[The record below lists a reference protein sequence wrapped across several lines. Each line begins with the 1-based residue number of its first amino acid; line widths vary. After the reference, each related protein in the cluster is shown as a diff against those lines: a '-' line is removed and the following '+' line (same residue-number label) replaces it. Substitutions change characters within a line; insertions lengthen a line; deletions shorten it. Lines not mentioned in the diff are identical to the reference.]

1 MGGVMLPEERKLSI
15 LNAAK
20 EMFAINGYHDTS
32 ISDIIKRADIA
43 RGTFYLYFK
52 DKREIFDALFDQL
65 LQEINESL
73 IRVTIAPD
81 QKPPLEQIA
90 ENLHRIFQLAMNDPE
105 LARILFRHAPGL
117 DSITDQ
123 KIEGFY
129 NKIASLV
136 EGALVL
142 GEKMNIVKKGDFK
155 LISIFITGGV
165 KEIMDRI
172 TRPEN
177 HMPQIDK
184 IIKELIDVNL
194 HGLSSGT
201 SDTIQTQ
208 E

>member
-1 MGGVMLPEERKLSI
+1 MGGVMLPEERRLFI

-65 LQEINESL
+65 LQKINESL
-73 IRVTIAPD
+73 MRVTIAPD
-81 QKPPLEQIA
+81 QKPPLDQIA

-184 IIKELIDVNL
+184 IIKELIDFNL
-194 HGLSSGT
+194 QGLASGT
-201 SDTIQTQ
+201 ADIVQTQ

>member
-1 MGGVMLPEERKLSI
+1 MLPEERKLSI

-65 LQEINESL
+65 LQKINESL
-73 IRVTIAPD
+73 MRVTIAPD
-81 QKPPLEQIA
+81 QKPPLDQIA

-184 IIKELIDVNL
+184 IIKELIAFNL
-194 HGLSSGT
+194 QGLSSGT
-201 SDTIQTQ
+201 ADTIQTQ

>member
-1 MGGVMLPEERKLSI
+1 MLPEERKLSI

-65 LQEINESL
+65 LQRINESL
-73 IRVTIAPD
+73 ERVVISPD
-81 QKPPLEQIA
+81 QKPPLDQIT
-90 ENLHRIFQLAMNDPE
+90 ENLNRIFKLAMNDPE
-105 LARILFRHAPGL
+105 LARILFRHAPGI

-129 NKIASLV
+129 SKIASLI
-136 EGALVL
+136 EGALSL

-155 LISIFITGGV
+155 LMSLFMMGGV

-172 TRPEN
+172 NRPEN
-177 HMPQIDK
+177 SMPQIDTL
-184 IIKELIDVNL
+184 IKELMDFNL
-194 HGLSSGT
+194 HGMAAIPST
-201 SDTIQTQ
+201 PVKAQ

>member
-1 MGGVMLPEERKLSI
+1 MLPEERRLSI

-65 LQEINESL
+65 LQSINESL
-73 IRVTIAPD
+73 KRVVISTD
-81 QKPPLEQIA
+81 QKPPLDQIA

-129 NKIASLV
+129 NKIASLI
-136 EGALVL
+136 EDALSL
-142 GEKMNIVKKGDFK
+142 GEKMSIIKDGDFK
-155 LISIFITGGV
+155 LISIFIMGGV
-165 KEIMDRI
+165 KEIMDKI

-184 IIKELIDVNL
+184 IIKELIDFNL
-194 HGLSSGT
+194 NGLSANT
-201 SDTIQTQ
+201 SNTLQTQ

>member
-1 MGGVMLPEERKLSI
+1 MGGVMLPEERRLSI

-65 LQEINESL
+65 LQKINESL
-73 IRVTIAPD
+73 MRVTIAPD
-81 QKPPLEQIA
+81 QKPPLDQIA

-184 IIKELIDVNL
+184 IIKELIDFNL
-194 HGLSSGT
+194 QGLASGT
-201 SDTIQTQ
+201 ADIVQTQ

>member
-1 MGGVMLPEERKLSI
+1 MLPEERRLSI

-65 LQEINESL
+65 LQRINESL
-73 IRVTIAPD
+73 IRVVISQD
-81 QKPPLEQIA
+81 QKPPMEQIE

-129 NKIASLV
+129 NKIASLI
-136 EGALVL
+136 EDALSL
-142 GEKMNIVKKGDFK
+142 GEKMNIIKKGDFK
-155 LISIFITGGV
+155 LVSIFIMGGV
-165 KEIMDRI
+165 KEIMDKI

-184 IIKELIDVNL
+184 IIKELIDFNL
-194 HGLSSGT
+194 NGLSAKT
-201 SDTIQTQ
+201 SNTLQSQ
-208 E
+208 V

>member
-1 MGGVMLPEERKLSI
+1 MLPEERKLSI

-65 LQEINESL
+65 LQRINESL
-73 IRVTIAPD
+73 ERVVISPD
-81 QKPPLEQIA
+81 QRPPLDQIA
-90 ENLHRIFQLAMNDPE
+90 ENLNRIFKLAMNDPE
-105 LARILFRHAPGL
+105 LARILFRHAPGI

-129 NKIASLV
+129 SKIASLI
-136 EGALVL
+136 EGALSL
-142 GEKMNIVKKGDFK
+142 GEKMNIVKNGDFK
-155 LISIFITGGV
+155 LMSIFMMGGV

-172 TRPEN
+172 NRPEN
-177 HMPQIDK
+177 SMPQIDK
-184 IIKELIDVNL
+184 LIQELMDFNL
-194 HGLSSGT
+194 HGLAAVPSA
-201 SDTIQTQ
+201 QVKAQ

>member
-1 MGGVMLPEERKLSI
+1 MLPEERKLSI

-65 LQEINESL
+65 LQKINESL
-73 IRVTIAPD
+73 MRVTIAPD
-81 QKPPLEQIA
+81 QKPPLDQIA

-142 GEKMNIVKKGDFK
+142 GDKMNIIKKCDFK
-155 LISIFITGGV
+155 LMSVFITGGV

>member
-1 MGGVMLPEERKLSI
+1 MLPEERKLSI

-65 LQEINESL
+65 LQKINESL

-81 QKPPLEQIA
+81 QKPPLDQIA

-184 IIKELIDVNL
+184 IIKELIAFNL
-194 HGLSSGT
+194 QGLSSGT
-201 SDTIQTQ
+201 ADTIQTQ

>member
-1 MGGVMLPEERKLSI
+1 MLPEERRLSI

-65 LQEINESL
+65 LQRINESL
-73 IRVTIAPD
+73 ERVVISPE
-81 QKPPLEQIA
+81 KKHPLDQIA
-90 ENLHRIFQLAMNDPE
+90 ENLNRIFKLAMNDPE
-105 LARILFRHAPGL
+105 LSRILFRHAPGI

-129 NKIASLV
+129 GKIASLV
-136 EGALVL
+136 EGALSL
-142 GEKMNIVKKGDFK
+142 GEKMNIVRKGDFK
-155 LISIFITGGV
+155 LMSIFIMGGV

-172 TRPEN
+172 NRPEN
-177 HMPQIDK
+177 SMPQIDTL
-184 IIKELIDVNL
+184 IKELMDFNL
-194 HGLSSGT
+194 HGLAAAPPAPV
-201 SDTIQTQ
+201 QAQ
-208 E
+208 A

>member
-1 MGGVMLPEERKLSI
+1 MLPEERRLSI

-65 LQEINESL
+65 LQKINESL
-73 IRVTIAPD
+73 MRVTIAPD
-81 QKPPLEQIA
+81 QKPPLDQIA

-184 IIKELIDVNL
+184 IIKELIDFNL
-194 HGLSSGT
+194 QGLASGT
-201 SDTIQTQ
+201 ADIVQTQ

>member
-1 MGGVMLPEERKLSI
+1 MLPEERRVSI

-52 DKREIFDALFDQL
+52 DKREIFDALFNQL
-65 LQEINESL
+65 LLEINEAL

-90 ENLHRIFQLAMNDPE
+90 ENLYRIFQLAMNDPE

-142 GEKMNIVKKGDFK
+142 GEKMNIIKKCDFK

-177 HMPQIDK
+177 HLPQIDK
-184 IIKELIDVNL
+184 IIKELIEVNL
-194 HGLSSGT
+194 HGLSSGSSNT
-201 SDTIQTQ
+201 LQTQ
-208 E
+208 V

>member
-1 MGGVMLPEERKLSI
+1 MLPEERKLSI

-65 LQEINESL
+65 LQKINESL
-73 IRVTIAPD
+73 MRVTIAPD
-81 QKPPLEQIA
+81 QKPPLDQIA

-136 EGALVL
+136 EGALAL

-184 IIKELIDVNL
+184 IIKELIDFNL
-194 HGLSSGT
+194 QGLASGT
-201 SDTIQTQ
+201 ADIVQTQ